1 MLPQVAY
8 GANIAAFPAG
18 GWLHVSHLTD
28 VAGKGAGVPGNYAAF
43 GVAASGKGKVAVFSD
58 TNCLDSSHNVSVW
71 QLANKQYTAMEQHV
85 FCVCWQ
91 TQTSAAAHSLCCKWQ
106 LVH

>member
-1 MLPQVAY
+1 VAY

-18 GWLHVSHLTD
+18 GHLHVSHLTD

-58 TNCLDSSHNVSVW
+58 TNCLDSSHNVS
-71 QLANKQYTAMEQHV
+71 ATHA
-85 FCVCWQ
+85 
-91 TQTSAAAHSLCCKWQ
+91 
-106 LVH
+106 